1 MRRIKNKNLEEL
13 LNKPINNNLVFDIG
27 YEHATA
33 NAIDWF
39 DSFLRNSD
47 GNLGMWDNGGR
58 EDFIKFMMQE

>member
-1 MRRIKNKNLEEL
+1 MGRIKNKNLEKL
-13 LNKPINNNLVFDIG
+13 LNKPIDNNHMFDIG

-39 DSFLRNSD
+39 DSFLRYSD

-58 EDFIKFMMQE
+58 EDFIKFMMKK

>member
-33 NAIDWF
+33 NAIDWVASVVRCRVKIQEGKPF
-39 DSFLRNSD
+39 WSIRNYS
-47 GNLGMWDNGGR
+47 NC
-58 EDFIKFMMQE
+58 K

>member
-13 LNKPINNNLVFDIG
+13 LNKPIDNNRVLDIG
-27 YEHATA
+27 YEQATA

-39 DSFLRNSD
+39 DSFLRYSD
-47 GNLGMWDNGGR
+47 GNLRMWDNGSR

>member
-13 LNKPINNNLVFDIG
+13 LNKPIDNNHWYDLG

-39 DSFLRNSD
+39 DSFFRHSD
-47 GNLGMWDNGGR
+47 GNLGMWDNGGK
-58 EDFIKFMMQE
+58 EDFIKFMMGE